1 MPAKLSIDAKLLAR
15 LELRG
20 MPVSEFAKIAAL
32 EHIRG
37 ASKTVLNESF
47 RDVRPLKND
56 VAERCWDLWLE
67 IEAMCQKAE
76 PLKLDLFDGG
86 QVHEWLKAL
95 RREEIFL
102 LVLNTLSGDDAK
114 ETPPKEKPSEPQF

>member
-1 MPAKLSIDAKLLAR
+1 MPTQFSIDAKLLAG

-20 MPVSEFAKIAAL
+20 MPVSEFAKVAGL
-32 EHIRG
+32 ENIRG

-56 VAERCWDLWLE
+56 VAERCWTLWLE

-76 PLKLDLFDGG
+76 PLKLDLFDGAK
-86 QVHEWLKAL
+86 VHEWLKAF
-95 RREEIFL
+95 RREEIFM
-102 LVLNTLSGDDAK
+102 LVIDTLSGKDG
-114 ETPPKEKPSEPQF
+114 EGEKNGQDSERVE